1 MKTSLHLLALASALI
16 LSGCATAEREAARK
30 AKFNAEWEAKF
41 TDRAVRIHSAPSGAM
56 IDLNGDVVGVTPCNL
71 ELKRCYQGSWPL
83 NGNVVQ
89 ILRARWLDGTVQ
101 EQHFFTTA
109 TPPQQVAYLHP
120 HAQNYMRQALPT
132 LSQN

>member
-1 MKTSLHLLALASALI
+1 MRNLFIILAGALLL
-16 LSGCATAEREAARK
+16 GCATAEREAARK

-41 TDRAVRIHSAPSGAM
+41 TDRTVRIHSAPSGAM
-56 IDLNGDVVGVTPCNL
+56 IDLNGDVVGVTPCTL
-71 ELKRCYQGSWPL
+71 ELKRCYRGSWPA
-83 NGNVVQ
+83 NGNYVQ

-109 TPPQQVAYLHP
+109 TPPQQVAYPHP

>member
-1 MKTSLHLLALASALI
+1 MKTSLHLLALAALI
-16 LSGCATAEREAARK
+16 LSGCATPKSTIDVEASKR
-30 AKFNAEWEAKF
+30 EWEAKF
-41 TDRAVRIHSAPSGAM
+41 TDRTVTIHSAPSGAM
-56 IDLNGDVVGVTPCNL
+56 IDLNGDVVGVTPCVL

>member
-1 MKTSLHLLALASALI
+1 MKKTTLLLLALAALI

-41 TDRAVRIHSAPSGAM
+41 TDRTVRIHSAPSGAM
-56 IDLNGDVVGVTPCNL
+56 IDLNGDVVGVTPCTL

-109 TPPQQVAYLHP
+109 TPPKQVAYLHP
-120 HAQNYMRQALPT
+120 HAQHYMRQALPT

>member
-1 MKTSLHLLALASALI
+1 MKKPTILLIALAALF
-16 LSGCATAEREAARK
+16 LTACATPKSTIDLEASKRA
-30 AKFNAEWEAKF
+30 WEAKF
-41 TDRAVRIHSAPSGAM
+41 SDRTVRIHSAPSGAM
-56 IDLNGDVVGVTPCNL
+56 IDLNGDVVGITPCTL
-71 ELKRCYQGSWPL
+71 QLKRCYQAGWPL

-109 TPPQQVAYLHP
+109 TPPKQVAYLHP
-120 HAQNYMRQALPT
+120 YAQNYMRQTPPT

>member
-1 MKTSLHLLALASALI
+1 MKKTTIHLLALAAMFLTA
-16 LSGCATAEREAARK
+16 CATPKSTIDPEAGKRA
-30 AKFNAEWEAKF
+30 WEAKF
-41 TDRAVRIHSAPSGAM
+41 TDRTVTIHSAPSGAM
-56 IDLNGDVVGVTPCNL
+56 IDLNGDVVGVTPCVL

-120 HAQNYMRQALPT
+120 HAQHYMRQALPT

>member
-1 MKTSLHLLALASALI
+1 MKTSFHLLALAALI
-16 LSGCATAEREAARK
+16 LSGCATRSTIDVEASKR
-30 AKFNAEWEAKF
+30 EWEAKF

-120 HAQNYMRQALPT
+120 HAQNYMRQALPS

>member
-1 MKTSLHLLALASALI
+1 MKTSLHLLALAALI
-16 LSGCATAEREAARK
+16 LSGCATPKSTIDVEASKR
-30 AKFNAEWEAKF
+30 EWEAKF
-41 TDRAVRIHSAPSGAM
+41 TDRTVTIHSAPSGAM
-56 IDLNGDVVGVTPCNL
+56 IDLNGDVVGVTPCVL

-101 EQHFFTTA
+101 EQRFFTTA

-120 HAQNYMRQALPT
+120 HAQHYMRQALPT

>member
-1 MKTSLHLLALASALI
+1 MKTSFHHLALAALI

-41 TDRAVRIHSAPSGAM
+41 SDRTVRIHSAPSGAM
-56 IDLNGDVVGVTPCNL
+56 IDLNGDVVGVTPCVL
-71 ELKRCYQGSWPL
+71 ELKRCYRDSWPA
-83 NGNVVQ
+83 NGNYVQ

-101 EQHFFTTA
+101 EQHFHTIA

-120 HAQNYMRQALPT
+120 HAQSLMNRPQINF
-132 LSQN
+132 QQVN